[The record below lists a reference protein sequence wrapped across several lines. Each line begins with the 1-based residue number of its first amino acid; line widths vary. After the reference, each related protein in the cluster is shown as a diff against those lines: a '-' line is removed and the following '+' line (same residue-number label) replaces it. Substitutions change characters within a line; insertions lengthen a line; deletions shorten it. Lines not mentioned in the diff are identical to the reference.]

1 MSNWTSNTAPNWYQ
15 NVADDVMDTRPSH
28 PADNGA
34 LSQTDR
40 GWERTIRFT
49 DQNGNVRT
57 KSEVVVADRQAQADT
72 VSLYITDVRVA
83 NATDYSTATPTVAG
97 STAGD
102 SYDIVVTFNQA
113 VALGDAFTWDLEN
126 TPGTVAVAT
135 YKSGNQTSAITLTV
149 DTSAETAAR
158 PISLNPAMTAVVGK
172 LDSWDVASGAA
183 GTLTIAAG
191 ANTAVLHGFPFQIL
205 ANDTACFA
213 NTVVE

>member
-15 NVADDVMDTRPSH
+15 DISDKQIDGRNFH
-28 PADNGA
+28 PNDNGA

-40 GWERTIRFT
+40 GWERILRYT
-49 DQNGNVRT
+49 DSAGTART
-57 KSEVVVADRQAQADT
+57 KSEVVVADREAQSDA
-72 VSLYITDVRVA
+72 VSLYVTDVRVA
-83 NATDYSTATPTVAG
+83 NATDYTTATPTVAG

-149 DTSAETAAR
+149 DTSAETTAR
-158 PISLNPAMTAVVGK
+158 EISLNPAMTAVVGK
-172 LDSWDVASGAA
+172 LDSWDVASGAV
-183 GTLTIAAG
+183 G
-191 ANTAVLHGFPFQIL
+191 ANTAVLHGFPLQIL